1 MLVRLGVVACLFW
14 LHFAY
19 ATTLKIINIV
29 PFGSSSVKIL
39 FNQEVK
45 KFKEVSLKNFKSY
58 LELEAILTIPKK
70 HYQFS
75 KQSSITIA
83 QFSPKLA
90 RVVISHAPKMTYEVK
105 ILKDKLYVS
114 IVEKKPLVRHQ
125 MAPKP
130 PKHHALKHPTPKP
143 APKSIK
149 KEAKEK
155 TPIKHAH
162 SKHAHSPLNERS
174 AKKEIPKKEIP
185 KKEILKKEILKKE
198 ILKKE
203 IPKKEILKKEIPK
216 KEILKK
222 EIPKKEIPK
231 KEILKKE
238 ILKKEI
244 LKKEILKKE
253 IPKKEILKKEIPKK
267 EILKKEI
274 PKKEIPKKEILKKEI
289 PKKEILKKEILKKE
303 ILKKEIPKKEILK
316 KEIPKKEAENESKN
330 QVFIAEKND
339 TFIKTKRKKH
349 KKIVLDAGHGGKDCG
364 AMSANLVCEKD
375 IVLEVVKFL
384 HKELKK
390 RGYSVLLTRDKD
402 IYIDLVGRTEL
413 ANRKSADLFISV
425 HANSIPKHS
434 TSNAHGIETYFLSTA
449 RSERARKVAEQE
461 NKDDVN
467 LMDYFSKSL
476 LLNSLNTQRLIV
488 SNKLAIDVQY
498 GMLQSIRKNY
508 PDVVDGGVREGPF
521 WVLAGALMP
530 SILIEIGYNSHA
542 IESKRIQS
550 KPYQKILAKGIA
562 DGIDSFFSK
571 ND

>member
-19 ATTLKIINIV
+19 ATTLKITNIV

-39 FNQEVK
+39 FNQEIK
-45 KFKEVSLKNFKSY
+45 KFKEVPLKNFKSY

-75 KQSSITIA
+75 KQSFITIA

-90 RVVISHAPKMTYEVK
+90 RVVIGYAPKMTYEVK

-114 IVEKKPLVRHQ
+114 IVEKKPLSRHQ
-125 MAPKP
+125 MVLKP
-130 PKHHALKHPTPKP
+130 PKHHALKHQTPKP

-149 KEAKEK
+149 KEVKEIKEK
-155 TPIKHAH
+155 TPTKHAR
-162 SKHAHSPLNERS
+162 SKHTHSQLNERS
-174 AKKEIPKKEIP
+174 TKKEIP
-185 KKEILKKEILKKE
+185 
-198 ILKKE
+198 
-203 IPKKEILKKEIPK
+203 
-216 KEILKK
+216 
-222 EIPKKEIPK
+222 
-231 KEILKKE
+231 
-238 ILKKEI
+238 
-244 LKKEILKKE
+244 
-253 IPKKEILKKEIPKK
+253 
-267 EILKKEI
+267 
-274 PKKEIPKKEILKKEI
+274 
-289 PKKEILKKEILKKE
+289 
-303 ILKKEIPKKEILK
+303 K

-339 TFIKTKRKKH
+339 ASIKTKRKKH

-413 ANRKSADLFISV
+413 ANKKSADLFISV

-476 LLNSLNTQRLIV
+476 LLNSLNTQRLII

>member
-1 MLVRLGVVACLFW
+1 MLVRLGVVACLLW

-19 ATTLKIINIV
+19 ATTLKITNIV

-45 KFKEVSLKNFKSY
+45 KFKEVPLKNFKSY
-58 LELEAILTIPKK
+58 LELEAVLTIPKK

-75 KQSSITIA
+75 KQSFITIA

-90 RVVISHAPKMTYEVK
+90 RVVIGYAPKMTYEVK

-114 IVEKKPLVRHQ
+114 IVEKKPLIRHQ
-125 MAPKP
+125 MALKP
-130 PKHHALKHPTPKP
+130 PKHHALKHQTPKP
-143 APKSIK
+143 TLKPIK
-149 KEAKEK
+149 KEAKKSKETKEK
-155 TPIKHAH
+155 TPTKHAR

-185 KKEILKKEILKKE
+185 KKEI
-198 ILKKE
+198 
-203 IPKKEILKKEIPK
+203 P
-216 KEILKK
+216 KK

-231 KEILKKE
+231 KEI
-238 ILKKEI
+238 
-244 LKKEILKKE
+244 
-253 IPKKEILKKEIPKK
+253 P
-267 EILKKEI
+267 KKEI
-274 PKKEIPKKEILKKEI
+274 PKKEIPKKEIPKKEI
-289 PKKEILKKEILKKE
+289 PKKEIP
-303 ILKKEIPKKEILK
+303 KKEIPKKEIPKKEIPK

-402 IYIDLVGRTEL
+402 IYIDLVARTEL
-413 ANRKSADLFISV
+413 ANKKGADLFISV

-476 LLNSLNTQRLIV
+476 FLNSLNTQRLIV

-498 GMLQSIRKNY
+498 GMLQSVRKNY

>member
-1 MLVRLGVVACLFW
+1 MRLGVVACLFW

-29 PFGSSSVKIL
+29 PFGSSSVKIS
-39 FNQEVK
+39 FNQEIK

-114 IVEKKPLVRHQ
+114 IMEKKPLTRHQ

-130 PKHHALKHPTPKP
+130 PKHRTLKHPTPKP

-149 KEAKEK
+149 KEAKEIKEK
-155 TPIKHAH
+155 TPTKHAR
-162 SKHAHSPLNERS
+162 SKHAHSQLNERS

-185 KKEILKKEILKKE
+185 KKE
-198 ILKKE
+198 
-203 IPKKEILKKEIPK
+203 
-216 KEILKK
+216 
-222 EIPKKEIPK
+222 
-231 KEILKKE
+231 
-238 ILKKEI
+238 
-244 LKKEILKKE
+244 
-253 IPKKEILKKEIPKK
+253 
-267 EILKKEI
+267 
-274 PKKEIPKKEILKKEI
+274 
-289 PKKEILKKEILKKE
+289 
-303 ILKKEIPKKEILK
+303 
-316 KEIPKKEAENESKN
+316 AEKESKN

-339 TFIKTKRKKH
+339 ASIKTKRKKH

-402 IYIDLVGRTEL
+402 IYIDLVARTEL
-413 ANRKSADLFISV
+413 ANKKSADLFISV
-425 HANSIPKHS
+425 HANSIPKRS

>member
-1 MLVRLGVVACLFW
+1 M
-14 LHFAY
+14 HFAY

-29 PFGSSSVKIL
+29 PFGSSSVKIS
-39 FNQEVK
+39 FNQEIK

-75 KQSSITIA
+75 KQSFITIA
-83 QFSPKLA
+83 QFSPKLV

-114 IVEKKPLVRHQ
+114 IVEKKPLIRHQ

-130 PKHHALKHPTPKP
+130 PKHRTLKHQTPHHALKHPTPKP

-149 KEAKEK
+149 KEAKEVKEK
-155 TPIKHAH
+155 TPTKHAH
-162 SKHAHSPLNERS
+162 SKHVHSQWNERG

-185 KKEILKKEILKKE
+185 KKEI
-198 ILKKE
+198 
-203 IPKKEILKKEIPK
+203 P
-216 KEILKK
+216 KK

-231 KEILKKE
+231 KEI
-238 ILKKEI
+238 
-244 LKKEILKKE
+244 
-253 IPKKEILKKEIPKK
+253 P
-267 EILKKEI
+267 
-274 PKKEIPKKEILKKEI
+274 
-289 PKKEILKKEILKKE
+289 
-303 ILKKEIPKKEILK
+303 K

-339 TFIKTKRKKH
+339 ASIKTKRKKH

-402 IYIDLVGRTEL
+402 IYIDLVARTEL
-413 ANRKSADLFISV
+413 ANKKSADLFISV
-425 HANSIPKHS
+425 HANSIPKRS

-461 NKDDVN
+461 NKDNVN

-530 SILIEIGYNSHA
+530 SILIEIGYNSHV

>member
-14 LHFAY
+14 LHYAY
-19 ATTLKIINIV
+19 ATTLKITNIV
-29 PFGSSSVKIL
+29 PFGSSSVRIS
-39 FNQEVK
+39 FNQEIK

-75 KQSSITIA
+75 KQSFITIA

-90 RVVISHAPKMTYEVK
+90 RVVIGYAPKMTYEVK

-114 IVEKKPLVRHQ
+114 IMEKKPLIRHQ
-125 MAPKP
+125 MT
-130 PKHHALKHPTPKP
+130 PKHHALKHQTPKPTPKP
-143 APKSIK
+143 IK
-149 KEAKEK
+149 KEAKKTKEK
-155 TPIKHAH
+155 TPTKHVH

-185 KKEILKKEILKKE
+185 KKEI
-198 ILKKE
+198 
-203 IPKKEILKKEIPK
+203 P
-216 KEILKK
+216 KK
-222 EIPKKEIPK
+222 EIPKKEIP
-231 KEILKKE
+231 
-238 ILKKEI
+238 
-244 LKKEILKKE
+244 
-253 IPKKEILKKEIPKK
+253 
-267 EILKKEI
+267 
-274 PKKEIPKKEILKKEI
+274 
-289 PKKEILKKEILKKE
+289 
-303 ILKKEIPKKEILK
+303 K

-330 QVFIAEKND
+330 QIFIAEKND

-402 IYIDLVGRTEL
+402 IYIDLVARTEL
-413 ANRKSADLFISV
+413 ANKKGADLFISV
-425 HANSIPKHS
+425 HANSIPKRS

-476 LLNSLNTQRLIV
+476 FLNSLNTQRLIV

-498 GMLQSIRKNY
+498 GMLQSVRKNY

>member
-19 ATTLKIINIV
+19 ATTLKITNIV
-29 PFGSSSVKIL
+29 PFGSSSVKIS
-39 FNQEVK
+39 FNQEIK

-114 IVEKKPLVRHQ
+114 IVEKKPLIRHQ

-130 PKHHALKHPTPKP
+130 PKHRTLKHQAPKS

-149 KEAKEK
+149 KEIKEVKEK
-155 TPIKHAH
+155 TPTKHAR
-162 SKHAHSPLNERS
+162 SKHTHSPWNERS
-174 AKKEIPKKEIP
+174 T
-185 KKEILKKEILKKE
+185 
-198 ILKKE
+198 
-203 IPKKEILKKEIPK
+203 
-216 KEILKK
+216 
-222 EIPKKEIPK
+222 
-231 KEILKKE
+231 
-238 ILKKEI
+238 
-244 LKKEILKKE
+244 
-253 IPKKEILKKEIPKK
+253 
-267 EILKKEI
+267 
-274 PKKEIPKKEILKKEI
+274 
-289 PKKEILKKEILKKE
+289 
-303 ILKKEIPKKEILK
+303 K

-339 TFIKTKRKKH
+339 ASIKTKRKKH

-384 HKELKK
+384 YKELKK

-402 IYIDLVGRTEL
+402 IYIDLVARTEL
-413 ANRKSADLFISV
+413 ANKKNADLFISV
-425 HANSIPKHS
+425 HANSIPKRS

-498 GMLQSIRKNY
+498 GMLQSVRKNY

>member
-1 MLVRLGVVACLFW
+1 MLVRLGVVACLLW

-19 ATTLKIINIV
+19 ATTLKITNIV
-29 PFGSSSVKIL
+29 PFGSSSVKVV
-39 FNQEVK
+39 FNQEIK
-45 KFKEVSLKNFKSY
+45 KFKEVPLKNFKSY

-114 IVEKKPLVRHQ
+114 IVEKKPLIRHQ
-125 MAPKP
+125 MALKP
-130 PKHHALKHPTPKP
+130 PKHHALKHTTPKPTPKP
-143 APKSIK
+143 IK
-149 KEAKEK
+149 KEAKKSKETKEK
-155 TPIKHAH
+155 TPTKHAR

-174 AKKEIPKKEIP
+174 TKKEIPKKEIP
-185 KKEILKKEILKKE
+185 
-198 ILKKE
+198 
-203 IPKKEILKKEIPK
+203 
-216 KEILKK
+216 
-222 EIPKKEIPK
+222 
-231 KEILKKE
+231 
-238 ILKKEI
+238 
-244 LKKEILKKE
+244 
-253 IPKKEILKKEIPKK
+253 
-267 EILKKEI
+267 
-274 PKKEIPKKEILKKEI
+274 
-289 PKKEILKKEILKKE
+289 
-303 ILKKEIPKKEILK
+303 K

-384 HKELKK
+384 YKELKK

-402 IYIDLVGRTEL
+402 IYIDLVARTEL

-498 GMLQSIRKNY
+498 GMLQSVRKNY

>member
-1 MLVRLGVVACLFW
+1 MRLGVVACLFW

-19 ATTLKIINIV
+19 ATTLKITNIV
-29 PFGSSSVKIL
+29 PFGSSSVKIV

-105 ILKDKLYVS
+105 IFKDKLYVS

-125 MAPKP
+125 MVPNP
-130 PKHHALKHPTPKP
+130 PKHHALKHQVLKP

-149 KEAKEK
+149 KETKEK
-155 TPIKHAH
+155 TPTKHAH
-162 SKHAHSPLNERS
+162 SKRAHSPLNERS

-185 KKEILKKEILKKE
+185 KKEI
-198 ILKKE
+198 
-203 IPKKEILKKEIPK
+203 PKKEIPK

-231 KEILKKE
+231 KEI
-238 ILKKEI
+238 
-244 LKKEILKKE
+244 
-253 IPKKEILKKEIPKK
+253 P
-267 EILKKEI
+267 KKEI
-274 PKKEIPKKEILKKEI
+274 PKKEIPKKEI
-289 PKKEILKKEILKKE
+289 
-303 ILKKEIPKKEILK
+303 
-316 KEIPKKEAENESKN
+316 PKKEAENENKN

-339 TFIKTKRKKH
+339 AFIKTKRKKH

-402 IYIDLVGRTEL
+402 IYIDLVARTEL

-425 HANSIPKHS
+425 HANSIPKRS

-498 GMLQSIRKNY
+498 GMLQSVRKNY

>member
-29 PFGSSSVKIL
+29 PFGSSSVKIS
-39 FNQEVK
+39 FNQEIK

-90 RVVISHAPKMTYEVK
+90 RVVISYAPKMTYEIK

-114 IVEKKPLVRHQ
+114 VVEKKPLVRHQ
-125 MAPKP
+125 MAPKL
-130 PKHHALKHPTPKP
+130 PKHHVLKHPTPKP
-143 APKSIK
+143 TPKSIK
-149 KEAKEK
+149 KEVKEVKEK
-155 TPIKHAH
+155 TPTKHAR
-162 SKHAHSPLNERS
+162 SKHAHSQLNERS
-174 AKKEIPKKEIP
+174 A
-185 KKEILKKEILKKE
+185 
-198 ILKKE
+198 
-203 IPKKEILKKEIPK
+203 
-216 KEILKK
+216 
-222 EIPKKEIPK
+222 
-231 KEILKKE
+231 
-238 ILKKEI
+238 
-244 LKKEILKKE
+244 
-253 IPKKEILKKEIPKK
+253 
-267 EILKKEI
+267 
-274 PKKEIPKKEILKKEI
+274 
-289 PKKEILKKEILKKE
+289 
-303 ILKKEIPKKEILK
+303 K

-339 TFIKTKRKKH
+339 AFIKNKRKKH

-402 IYIDLVGRTEL
+402 IYIDLVARTEL
-413 ANRKSADLFISV
+413 ANKKSADLFISV
-425 HANSIPKHS
+425 HANSIPKRS

-461 NKDDVN
+461 NKDNVN

>member
-1 MLVRLGVVACLFW
+1 MV
-14 LHFAY
+14 
-19 ATTLKIINIV
+19 
-29 PFGSSSVKIL
+29 
-39 FNQEVK
+39 FNQEIK

-58 LELEAILTIPKK
+58 LELEAVLTIPKK

-75 KQSSITIA
+75 KQSFITIA

-90 RVVISHAPKMTYEVK
+90 RVVIGYAPKMTYEIK
-105 ILKDKLYVS
+105 ILKDKLYIS
-114 IVEKKPLVRHQ
+114 IVEKKPLIRHQ
-125 MAPKP
+125 MTPKP
-130 PKHHALKHPTPKP
+130 PKHHALKHTTPKP
-143 APKSIK
+143 APKPIK
-149 KEAKEK
+149 KEAKEAKEK

-162 SKHAHSPLNERS
+162 SKHTHSPLNERS
-174 AKKEIPKKEIP
+174 A
-185 KKEILKKEILKKE
+185 
-198 ILKKE
+198 
-203 IPKKEILKKEIPK
+203 
-216 KEILKK
+216 
-222 EIPKKEIPK
+222 
-231 KEILKKE
+231 
-238 ILKKEI
+238 
-244 LKKEILKKE
+244 
-253 IPKKEILKKEIPKK
+253 
-267 EILKKEI
+267 
-274 PKKEIPKKEILKKEI
+274 
-289 PKKEILKKEILKKE
+289 
-303 ILKKEIPKKEILK
+303 K

-339 TFIKTKRKKH
+339 TLIKTKRKKH

-402 IYIDLVGRTEL
+402 IYIDLVARTEL
-413 ANRKSADLFISV
+413 ANKKSADLFISV

-542 IESKRIQS
+542 IESRRIQS

>member
-14 LHFAY
+14 LHFAC
-19 ATTLKIINIV
+19 ATTLKITNIV

-39 FNQEVK
+39 FNQEIK
-45 KFKEVSLKNFKSY
+45 KFKEVPLKNFKSY
-58 LELEAILTIPKK
+58 LELEAVLTIPKK

-75 KQSSITIA
+75 KQSFITIA

-90 RVVISHAPKMTYEVK
+90 RVVIGYAPKMTYEIK

-114 IVEKKPLVRHQ
+114 IVEKKPLARHQ
-125 MAPKP
+125 MVLKP
-130 PKHHALKHPTPKP
+130 PKHHALKHTTPKPTPKP
-143 APKSIK
+143 IK
-149 KEAKEK
+149 KEAKKSKETKEK

-174 AKKEIPKKEIP
+174 TKKEIPKKEIP
-185 KKEILKKEILKKE
+185 KKEI
-198 ILKKE
+198 
-203 IPKKEILKKEIPK
+203 
-216 KEILKK
+216 
-222 EIPKKEIPK
+222 PKKEIP
-231 KEILKKE
+231 
-238 ILKKEI
+238 
-244 LKKEILKKE
+244 
-253 IPKKEILKKEIPKK
+253 
-267 EILKKEI
+267 
-274 PKKEIPKKEILKKEI
+274 
-289 PKKEILKKEILKKE
+289 
-303 ILKKEIPKKEILK
+303 K

-402 IYIDLVGRTEL
+402 IYIDLVARTEL
-413 ANRKSADLFISV
+413 ANKKSADLFISV

-498 GMLQSIRKNY
+498 GMLQSVRKNY

>member
-1 MLVRLGVVACLFW
+1 M
-14 LHFAY
+14 HFAY

-29 PFGSSSVKIL
+29 PFGSSSVKIS
-39 FNQEVK
+39 FNQEIK

-114 IVEKKPLVRHQ
+114 IVEKKPLTRHQ
-125 MAPKP
+125 MVPKP

-149 KEAKEK
+149 KEAKEAKEK
-155 TPIKHAH
+155 TPTKHAH
-162 SKHAHSPLNERS
+162 SKHAHSQWNERS
-174 AKKEIPKKEIP
+174 A
-185 KKEILKKEILKKE
+185 
-198 ILKKE
+198 
-203 IPKKEILKKEIPK
+203 
-216 KEILKK
+216 
-222 EIPKKEIPK
+222 
-231 KEILKKE
+231 
-238 ILKKEI
+238 
-244 LKKEILKKE
+244 
-253 IPKKEILKKEIPKK
+253 
-267 EILKKEI
+267 
-274 PKKEIPKKEILKKEI
+274 
-289 PKKEILKKEILKKE
+289 
-303 ILKKEIPKKEILK
+303 K

-402 IYIDLVGRTEL
+402 IYIDLVARTEL
-413 ANRKSADLFISV
+413 ANKKSADLFISV
-425 HANSIPKHS
+425 HANSIPKRS

-461 NKDDVN
+461 NKDNVN

-498 GMLQSIRKNY
+498 GMLQSVRKNY

>member
-14 LHFAY
+14 LHFAC
-19 ATTLKIINIV
+19 ATTLKIINVV
-29 PFGSSSVKIL
+29 PFGSSSVKIS

-45 KFKEVSLKNFKSY
+45 TFKEVSLKNFKSY

-125 MAPKP
+125 MVPKP

-143 APKSIK
+143 TPKSIK

-155 TPIKHAH
+155 TPTKHAR
-162 SKHAHSPLNERS
+162 SKHAHSQWNERS
-174 AKKEIPKKEIP
+174 T
-185 KKEILKKEILKKE
+185 
-198 ILKKE
+198 
-203 IPKKEILKKEIPK
+203 
-216 KEILKK
+216 
-222 EIPKKEIPK
+222 
-231 KEILKKE
+231 
-238 ILKKEI
+238 
-244 LKKEILKKE
+244 
-253 IPKKEILKKEIPKK
+253 
-267 EILKKEI
+267 
-274 PKKEIPKKEILKKEI
+274 
-289 PKKEILKKEILKKE
+289 
-303 ILKKEIPKKEILK
+303 K

-330 QVFIAEKND
+330 PIFIAEKND
-339 TFIKTKRKKH
+339 AFIKTKRKKH

-402 IYIDLVGRTEL
+402 IYIDLVARTEL

-425 HANSIPKHS
+425 HANSIPKRS

-498 GMLQSIRKNY
+498 GMLQSVRKNY
-508 PDVVDGGVREGPF
+508 PDVVDGGVRE
-521 WVLAGALMP
+521 
-530 SILIEIGYNSHA
+530 
-542 IESKRIQS
+542 
-550 KPYQKILAKGIA
+550 
-562 DGIDSFFSK
+562 
-571 ND
+571 

>member
-19 ATTLKIINIV
+19 ATTLKITNIV

-39 FNQEVK
+39 FNQEIK
-45 KFKEVSLKNFKSY
+45 KFKEVPLKNFKSY
-58 LELEAILTIPKK
+58 LELEAVLTIPKK

-75 KQSSITIA
+75 KQSFITIA

-90 RVVISHAPKMTYEVK
+90 RVVIGYAPKMTYEVK
-105 ILKDKLYVS
+105 ILKDKLYIS
-114 IVEKKPLVRHQ
+114 IVEKKPLIRHQ

-130 PKHHALKHPTPKP
+130 PKHHALKHTTPKP
-143 APKSIK
+143 APKPIK
-149 KEAKEK
+149 KEAKKSKETKEK
-155 TPIKHAH
+155 TPTKHAH

-185 KKEILKKEILKKE
+185 KKEI
-198 ILKKE
+198 
-203 IPKKEILKKEIPK
+203 
-216 KEILKK
+216 
-222 EIPKKEIPK
+222 PKKEIPK
-231 KEILKKE
+231 KEAK
-238 ILKKEI
+238 
-244 LKKEILKKE
+244 
-253 IPKKEILKKEIPKK
+253 
-267 EILKKEI
+267 
-274 PKKEIPKKEILKKEI
+274 
-289 PKKEILKKEILKKE
+289 
-303 ILKKEIPKKEILK
+303 
-316 KEIPKKEAENESKN
+316 NESKN
-330 QVFIAEKND
+330 QVFIIEKND

-413 ANRKSADLFISV
+413 ANKKSADLFISV

-498 GMLQSIRKNY
+498 GMLQSVRKNY

>member
-1 MLVRLGVVACLFW
+1 MLVRLGVVACLLW

-19 ATTLKIINIV
+19 ATTLKITNIV
-29 PFGSSSVKIL
+29 SFGSSSVKIV

-58 LELEAILTIPKK
+58 LELEAVLTIPKK

-75 KQSSITIA
+75 KQSFITIA

-90 RVVISHAPKMTYEVK
+90 RVVIGYAPKMTYEIK

-114 IVEKKPLVRHQ
+114 IVEKKPLIRNQ

-130 PKHHALKHPTPKP
+130 PKHHALKHQTPKPTPKP
-143 APKSIK
+143 IK
-149 KEAKEK
+149 KEAKKSKETKEK

-185 KKEILKKEILKKE
+185 KKE
-198 ILKKE
+198 
-203 IPKKEILKKEIPK
+203 
-216 KEILKK
+216 
-222 EIPKKEIPK
+222 
-231 KEILKKE
+231 
-238 ILKKEI
+238 
-244 LKKEILKKE
+244 
-253 IPKKEILKKEIPKK
+253 
-267 EILKKEI
+267 
-274 PKKEIPKKEILKKEI
+274 
-289 PKKEILKKEILKKE
+289 
-303 ILKKEIPKKEILK
+303 
-316 KEIPKKEAENESKN
+316 AENESKN

-339 TFIKTKRKKH
+339 TFIKTKHKKH

-402 IYIDLVGRTEL
+402 IYIDLVARTEL
-413 ANRKSADLFISV
+413 ANKKSADLFISV

>member
-1 MLVRLGVVACLFW
+1 M
-14 LHFAY
+14 HFAC
-19 ATTLKIINIV
+19 ATTLKITNIV
-29 PFGSSSVKIL
+29 PFGSSSVKIS

-90 RVVISHAPKMTYEVK
+90 RVVISYAPKMTYEVK

-114 IVEKKPLVRHQ
+114 IVEKKPLIRHQ

-130 PKHHALKHPTPKP
+130 PKHRTLKHPTPKP

-149 KEAKEK
+149 KEAKEAKEK
-155 TPIKHAH
+155 TPTKHAR
-162 SKHAHSPLNERS
+162 SKHTHSQWNERN
-174 AKKEIPKKEIP
+174 A
-185 KKEILKKEILKKE
+185 
-198 ILKKE
+198 
-203 IPKKEILKKEIPK
+203 
-216 KEILKK
+216 
-222 EIPKKEIPK
+222 
-231 KEILKKE
+231 
-238 ILKKEI
+238 
-244 LKKEILKKE
+244 
-253 IPKKEILKKEIPKK
+253 
-267 EILKKEI
+267 
-274 PKKEIPKKEILKKEI
+274 
-289 PKKEILKKEILKKE
+289 
-303 ILKKEIPKKEILK
+303 K

-402 IYIDLVGRTEL
+402 IYIDLVARTEL
-413 ANRKSADLFISV
+413 ANKKSADLFISV
-425 HANSIPKHS
+425 HANSIPKRS

-461 NKDDVN
+461 NKDNVN

>member
-19 ATTLKIINIV
+19 ATTLKITNIV

-58 LELEAILTIPKK
+58 LELEAVLTIPKK

-75 KQSSITIA
+75 RQSSITIA

-90 RVVISHAPKMTYEVK
+90 RVVIGYAPKMTYEIK

-114 IVEKKPLVRHQ
+114 IVEKKPLIRHQ
-125 MAPKP
+125 MVLKP
-130 PKHHALKHPTPKP
+130 PKHHALKHQTPKPTPKP
-143 APKSIK
+143 IK
-149 KEAKEK
+149 KEAKKTKEK
-155 TPIKHAH
+155 TTKHAH

-174 AKKEIPKKEIP
+174 AKKEIPKKE
-185 KKEILKKEILKKE
+185 
-198 ILKKE
+198 
-203 IPKKEILKKEIPK
+203 
-216 KEILKK
+216 
-222 EIPKKEIPK
+222 
-231 KEILKKE
+231 
-238 ILKKEI
+238 
-244 LKKEILKKE
+244 
-253 IPKKEILKKEIPKK
+253 
-267 EILKKEI
+267 
-274 PKKEIPKKEILKKEI
+274 
-289 PKKEILKKEILKKE
+289 
-303 ILKKEIPKKEILK
+303 
-316 KEIPKKEAENESKN
+316 AENESKN

-339 TFIKTKRKKH
+339 TSIKTKRKKH

-402 IYIDLVGRTEL
+402 IYIDLVARTEL
-413 ANRKSADLFISV
+413 ANKKSADLFISV
-425 HANSIPKHS
+425 HANSIPKRS

-476 LLNSLNTQRLIV
+476 FLNSLNTQRLIV

-498 GMLQSIRKNY
+498 GMLQSVRKNY

>member
-1 MLVRLGVVACLFW
+1 M
-14 LHFAY
+14 HFAY

-29 PFGSSSVKIL
+29 PFGSSSVKIS
-39 FNQEVK
+39 FNQEIK

-114 IVEKKPLVRHQ
+114 IVEKKPLTRHQ

-143 APKSIK
+143 TPKSIK
-149 KEAKEK
+149 KEAKEIKEAKEK
-155 TPIKHAH
+155 TPTKHAR
-162 SKHAHSPLNERS
+162 SKHAHSQLNERS
-174 AKKEIPKKEIP
+174 AKKEI
-185 KKEILKKEILKKE
+185 L
-198 ILKKE
+198 
-203 IPKKEILKKEIPK
+203 
-216 KEILKK
+216 
-222 EIPKKEIPK
+222 
-231 KEILKKE
+231 
-238 ILKKEI
+238 
-244 LKKEILKKE
+244 
-253 IPKKEILKKEIPKK
+253 
-267 EILKKEI
+267 
-274 PKKEIPKKEILKKEI
+274 
-289 PKKEILKKEILKKE
+289 
-303 ILKKEIPKKEILK
+303 
-316 KEIPKKEAENESKN
+316 KKEAENESKN
-330 QVFIAEKND
+330 QVLIAEKND
-339 TFIKTKRKKH
+339 ASIKTKRKKH

-402 IYIDLVGRTEL
+402 IYIDLVARTEL
-413 ANRKSADLFISV
+413 ANKKSADLFISV
-425 HANSIPKHS
+425 HANSIPKRS

-467 LMDYFSKSL
+467 LMDYFSRSL
-476 LLNSLNTQRLIV
+476 LLNSLNTQRLII

>member
-29 PFGSSSVKIL
+29 PFGSSSVKIS
-39 FNQEVK
+39 FNQEIK

-58 LELEAILTIPKK
+58 LELEAILTTPKK

-125 MAPKP
+125 IAPKP
-130 PKHHALKHPTPKP
+130 PKHHALKHQVLKP
-143 APKSIK
+143 APKPIK
-149 KEAKEK
+149 KEAKEAKEK
-155 TPIKHAH
+155 TPTKHAH
-162 SKHAHSPLNERS
+162 SKHAHPPLNERS
-174 AKKEIPKKEIP
+174 A
-185 KKEILKKEILKKE
+185 
-198 ILKKE
+198 
-203 IPKKEILKKEIPK
+203 
-216 KEILKK
+216 
-222 EIPKKEIPK
+222 
-231 KEILKKE
+231 
-238 ILKKEI
+238 
-244 LKKEILKKE
+244 
-253 IPKKEILKKEIPKK
+253 
-267 EILKKEI
+267 
-274 PKKEIPKKEILKKEI
+274 
-289 PKKEILKKEILKKE
+289 
-303 ILKKEIPKKEILK
+303 KKEILK

-330 QVFIAEKND
+330 PIFIAEKND

-476 LLNSLNTQRLIV
+476 FLNSLNTQRLIV

>member
-29 PFGSSSVKIL
+29 PFGSSSVKIS
-39 FNQEVK
+39 FNQEIK

-114 IVEKKPLVRHQ
+114 IVEKKPLTRHQ
-125 MAPKP
+125 IAPKP
-130 PKHHALKHPTPKP
+130 PKHRTLKHQTPHHALKHPTPKS

-149 KEAKEK
+149 KEAKEIKEK
-155 TPIKHAH
+155 TPTKHAH
-162 SKHAHSPLNERS
+162 SKHTHSQLNERS
-174 AKKEIPKKEIP
+174 AKKEIPKKE
-185 KKEILKKEILKKE
+185 
-198 ILKKE
+198 
-203 IPKKEILKKEIPK
+203 
-216 KEILKK
+216 
-222 EIPKKEIPK
+222 
-231 KEILKKE
+231 
-238 ILKKEI
+238 
-244 LKKEILKKE
+244 
-253 IPKKEILKKEIPKK
+253 
-267 EILKKEI
+267 
-274 PKKEIPKKEILKKEI
+274 
-289 PKKEILKKEILKKE
+289 
-303 ILKKEIPKKEILK
+303 
-316 KEIPKKEAENESKN
+316 AENEGKN

-339 TFIKTKRKKH
+339 AFIKTKRKKH

-402 IYIDLVGRTEL
+402 IYIDLVARTEL
-413 ANRKSADLFISV
+413 ANKKSADLFISV
-425 HANSIPKHS
+425 HANSIPKRS

-461 NKDDVN
+461 NKDNVN

>member
-14 LHFAY
+14 LHFAC
-19 ATTLKIINIV
+19 ATTLKITNIV

-39 FNQEVK
+39 FNQEIK
-45 KFKEVSLKNFKSY
+45 KFKEVPLKNFKSY
-58 LELEAILTIPKK
+58 LELEAVLTIPKK

-90 RVVISHAPKMTYEVK
+90 RVVIGYAPKMTYEIK

-114 IVEKKPLVRHQ
+114 IVEKKPLIRHQ
-125 MAPKP
+125 MVLKP
-130 PKHHALKHPTPKP
+130 PKHHALKHQTLKPTPKP
-143 APKSIK
+143 IK
-149 KEAKEK
+149 KEAKKSKDTKEK
-155 TPIKHAH
+155 TPTKHAR

-174 AKKEIPKKEIP
+174 AKKEIPKKE
-185 KKEILKKEILKKE
+185 
-198 ILKKE
+198 
-203 IPKKEILKKEIPK
+203 
-216 KEILKK
+216 
-222 EIPKKEIPK
+222 
-231 KEILKKE
+231 
-238 ILKKEI
+238 
-244 LKKEILKKE
+244 
-253 IPKKEILKKEIPKK
+253 
-267 EILKKEI
+267 
-274 PKKEIPKKEILKKEI
+274 
-289 PKKEILKKEILKKE
+289 
-303 ILKKEIPKKEILK
+303 
-316 KEIPKKEAENESKN
+316 AENESKN
-330 QVFIAEKND
+330 PIFIAEKND
-339 TFIKTKRKKH
+339 AFIKTKRKKH

-390 RGYSVLLTRDKD
+390 RGYNVLLTRDKD
-402 IYIDLVGRTEL
+402 IYIDLVARTEL
-413 ANRKSADLFISV
+413 ANKKSADLFISV

>member
-58 LELEAILTIPKK
+58 LELEAVLTIPKK

-75 KQSSITIA
+75 KQSFITIA

-125 MAPKP
+125 MVPKP
-130 PKHHALKHPTPKP
+130 PKHHALKHQTPKP

-155 TPIKHAH
+155 TPTKHAH

-174 AKKEIPKKEIP
+174 AKKEI
-185 KKEILKKEILKKE
+185 L
-198 ILKKE
+198 
-203 IPKKEILKKEIPK
+203 
-216 KEILKK
+216 
-222 EIPKKEIPK
+222 
-231 KEILKKE
+231 
-238 ILKKEI
+238 
-244 LKKEILKKE
+244 
-253 IPKKEILKKEIPKK
+253 
-267 EILKKEI
+267 
-274 PKKEIPKKEILKKEI
+274 
-289 PKKEILKKEILKKE
+289 
-303 ILKKEIPKKEILK
+303 
-316 KEIPKKEAENESKN
+316 KKEAENESKN

-339 TFIKTKRKKH
+339 AFSKIKRKKH

-413 ANRKSADLFISV
+413 ANKKSADLFISV
-425 HANSIPKHS
+425 HANSIPKRS

-508 PDVVDGGVREGPF
+508 PGVVDGGVREGPF

>member
-19 ATTLKIINIV
+19 ATTLKITNIV

-45 KFKEVSLKNFKSY
+45 KFKEVPLKNFKSY
-58 LELEAILTIPKK
+58 LELEAVLTIPKK

-75 KQSSITIA
+75 KQSFITIV

-114 IVEKKPLVRHQ
+114 IVEKKPLIRHQ
-125 MAPKP
+125 MALKP
-130 PKHHALKHPTPKP
+130 PKHHASKHQTPKPTPKP
-143 APKSIK
+143 IK
-149 KEAKEK
+149 KEAKEAKEK

-185 KKEILKKEILKKE
+185 KKE
-198 ILKKE
+198 
-203 IPKKEILKKEIPK
+203 
-216 KEILKK
+216 
-222 EIPKKEIPK
+222 
-231 KEILKKE
+231 
-238 ILKKEI
+238 
-244 LKKEILKKE
+244 
-253 IPKKEILKKEIPKK
+253 
-267 EILKKEI
+267 
-274 PKKEIPKKEILKKEI
+274 
-289 PKKEILKKEILKKE
+289 
-303 ILKKEIPKKEILK
+303 
-316 KEIPKKEAENESKN
+316 AENESKN

-339 TFIKTKRKKH
+339 AFIKTKRKKH

-413 ANRKSADLFISV
+413 ANKKSADLFISV

-476 LLNSLNTQRLIV
+476 LLNSLNTQRLII

>member
-29 PFGSSSVKIL
+29 PFGSSSVKIS
-39 FNQEVK
+39 FNQEIK

-114 IVEKKPLVRHQ
+114 IVEKKPLSRHQ

-149 KEAKEK
+149 KETKEVKEK
-155 TPIKHAH
+155 TPTKHAR
-162 SKHAHSPLNERS
+162 SKHAYSQWNERS
-174 AKKEIPKKEIP
+174 AKKEIPKKE
-185 KKEILKKEILKKE
+185 
-198 ILKKE
+198 
-203 IPKKEILKKEIPK
+203 
-216 KEILKK
+216 
-222 EIPKKEIPK
+222 
-231 KEILKKE
+231 
-238 ILKKEI
+238 
-244 LKKEILKKE
+244 
-253 IPKKEILKKEIPKK
+253 
-267 EILKKEI
+267 
-274 PKKEIPKKEILKKEI
+274 
-289 PKKEILKKEILKKE
+289 
-303 ILKKEIPKKEILK
+303 
-316 KEIPKKEAENESKN
+316 AENEGKN

-339 TFIKTKRKKH
+339 VFIKTKRKKH

-402 IYIDLVGRTEL
+402 IYIDLVARTEL
-413 ANRKSADLFISV
+413 ANKKSADLFISV
-425 HANSIPKHS
+425 HANSIPKRS

-461 NKDDVN
+461 NKDNVN

>member
-1 MLVRLGVVACLFW
+1 M
-14 LHFAY
+14 HFAY

-29 PFGSSSVKIL
+29 PFGSSSVKIS
-39 FNQEVK
+39 FNQEIK

-114 IVEKKPLVRHQ
+114 IVEKKPLTRHQ

-130 PKHHALKHPTPKP
+130 PKHRTLKHPTPKP

-149 KEAKEK
+149 KEAKEIKEK
-155 TPIKHAH
+155 TPTKHAR
-162 SKHAHSPLNERS
+162 SKHTHSQLNERS
-174 AKKEIPKKEIP
+174 AKKEIPKKE
-185 KKEILKKEILKKE
+185 
-198 ILKKE
+198 
-203 IPKKEILKKEIPK
+203 
-216 KEILKK
+216 
-222 EIPKKEIPK
+222 
-231 KEILKKE
+231 
-238 ILKKEI
+238 
-244 LKKEILKKE
+244 
-253 IPKKEILKKEIPKK
+253 
-267 EILKKEI
+267 
-274 PKKEIPKKEILKKEI
+274 
-289 PKKEILKKEILKKE
+289 
-303 ILKKEIPKKEILK
+303 
-316 KEIPKKEAENESKN
+316 AENEGKN

-339 TFIKTKRKKH
+339 TFIKNKHKKH

-402 IYIDLVGRTEL
+402 IYIDLVARTEL
-413 ANRKSADLFISV
+413 ANKKSADLFISV
-425 HANSIPKHS
+425 HANSIPKRS

-461 NKDDVN
+461 NKDNVN

>member
-1 MLVRLGVVACLFW
+1 MLVRLGVVACLLW

-19 ATTLKIINIV
+19 ATTLKITNIV

-39 FNQEVK
+39 FNQEIK

-75 KQSSITIA
+75 KQSFITIV

-90 RVVISHAPKMTYEVK
+90 RVVISYAPKMTYEIK

-114 IVEKKPLVRHQ
+114 IVEKKPLIRHQ
-125 MAPKP
+125 MVLKP
-130 PKHHALKHPTPKP
+130 PKYHALKHTTPKPTPKP
-143 APKSIK
+143 IK
-149 KEAKEK
+149 KEAKKSQETKEK
-155 TPIKHAH
+155 TPTKHAH

-174 AKKEIPKKEIP
+174 AKKEIPKKE
-185 KKEILKKEILKKE
+185 
-198 ILKKE
+198 
-203 IPKKEILKKEIPK
+203 
-216 KEILKK
+216 
-222 EIPKKEIPK
+222 
-231 KEILKKE
+231 
-238 ILKKEI
+238 
-244 LKKEILKKE
+244 
-253 IPKKEILKKEIPKK
+253 
-267 EILKKEI
+267 
-274 PKKEIPKKEILKKEI
+274 
-289 PKKEILKKEILKKE
+289 
-303 ILKKEIPKKEILK
+303 
-316 KEIPKKEAENESKN
+316 AENESKN
-330 QVFIAEKND
+330 PIFIAEKND
-339 TFIKTKRKKH
+339 TSIKTKRKKH

-402 IYIDLVGRTEL
+402 VYIDLVARTEL

-434 TSNAHGIETYFLSTA
+434 TSNAHGIETYFLSAA

-498 GMLQSIRKNY
+498 GMLQSVRKNY

>member
-19 ATTLKIINIV
+19 ATTLKITNIV
-29 PFGSSSVKIL
+29 PFGSSSVKVV
-39 FNQEVK
+39 FNQEIK
-45 KFKEVSLKNFKSY
+45 KFKEVPLKNFKSY
-58 LELEAILTIPKK
+58 LELEAVLTIPKK

-75 KQSSITIA
+75 KQSFITIA

-90 RVVISHAPKMTYEVK
+90 RVVIGYAPKMTYEIK

-114 IVEKKPLVRHQ
+114 IVEKKPLIRHQ
-125 MAPKP
+125 MVLKP
-130 PKHHALKHPTPKP
+130 PKHHALKHQTPKPTPKP
-143 APKSIK
+143 IK
-149 KEAKEK
+149 KESKKSKETKEK
-155 TPIKHAH
+155 TPIKHAY

-174 AKKEIPKKEIP
+174 A
-185 KKEILKKEILKKE
+185 
-198 ILKKE
+198 
-203 IPKKEILKKEIPK
+203 
-216 KEILKK
+216 
-222 EIPKKEIPK
+222 
-231 KEILKKE
+231 
-238 ILKKEI
+238 
-244 LKKEILKKE
+244 
-253 IPKKEILKKEIPKK
+253 
-267 EILKKEI
+267 
-274 PKKEIPKKEILKKEI
+274 
-289 PKKEILKKEILKKE
+289 
-303 ILKKEIPKKEILK
+303 K

-413 ANRKSADLFISV
+413 ANKKSADLFISV

>member
-83 QFSPKLA
+83 QFSPKLV
-90 RVVISHAPKMTYEVK
+90 RVVISHASKMTYEIK

-114 IVEKKPLVRHQ
+114 IVEKNPLVRHQ
-125 MAPKP
+125 MALKP
-130 PKHHALKHPTPKP
+130 PKHHALKHPTPKH

-149 KEAKEK
+149 KEAKKSKETKEK
-155 TPIKHAH
+155 TPTKHAH

-174 AKKEIPKKEIP
+174 AKKEI
-185 KKEILKKEILKKE
+185 L
-198 ILKKE
+198 
-203 IPKKEILKKEIPK
+203 
-216 KEILKK
+216 
-222 EIPKKEIPK
+222 
-231 KEILKKE
+231 
-238 ILKKEI
+238 
-244 LKKEILKKE
+244 
-253 IPKKEILKKEIPKK
+253 
-267 EILKKEI
+267 
-274 PKKEIPKKEILKKEI
+274 
-289 PKKEILKKEILKKE
+289 
-303 ILKKEIPKKEILK
+303 
-316 KEIPKKEAENESKN
+316 KKEAENESKN

-425 HANSIPKHS
+425 HANSIPKRS

>member
-1 MLVRLGVVACLFW
+1 M
-14 LHFAY
+14 HFAY
-19 ATTLKIINIV
+19 ATTLKITNIV
-29 PFGSSSVKIL
+29 PFGSGSVKIS
-39 FNQEVK
+39 FNQEIK

-75 KQSSITIA
+75 KQSSITIV

-114 IVEKKPLVRHQ
+114 IVEKKPLTKHQ
-125 MAPKP
+125 MASKP
-130 PKHHALKHPTPKP
+130 PKHHVLKHPTPKP

-149 KEAKEK
+149 KEAKEIKEK
-155 TPIKHAH
+155 TPTKHAR
-162 SKHAHSPLNERS
+162 SKHAYSQWNERS
-174 AKKEIPKKEIP
+174 A
-185 KKEILKKEILKKE
+185 
-198 ILKKE
+198 
-203 IPKKEILKKEIPK
+203 
-216 KEILKK
+216 
-222 EIPKKEIPK
+222 
-231 KEILKKE
+231 
-238 ILKKEI
+238 
-244 LKKEILKKE
+244 
-253 IPKKEILKKEIPKK
+253 
-267 EILKKEI
+267 
-274 PKKEIPKKEILKKEI
+274 
-289 PKKEILKKEILKKE
+289 
-303 ILKKEIPKKEILK
+303 K

-339 TFIKTKRKKH
+339 ASIKTKRKKH

-402 IYIDLVGRTEL
+402 IYIDLVARTEL
-413 ANRKSADLFISV
+413 ANKKSADLFISV
-425 HANSIPKHS
+425 HANSIPKRS

-461 NKDDVN
+461 NKDNVN

-562 DGIDSFFSK
+562 DGIDNFFSK

>member
-1 MLVRLGVVACLFW
+1 M
-14 LHFAY
+14 HFAC

-29 PFGSSSVKIL
+29 PFGSSSVKIS
-39 FNQEVK
+39 FNQEIK

-114 IVEKKPLVRHQ
+114 IVEKKPLTRHQ
-125 MAPKP
+125 MVPKP
-130 PKHHALKHPTPKP
+130 PKHRTLKHPTPKP

-149 KEAKEK
+149 KEAKEVKEK
-155 TPIKHAH
+155 TPTKHAC
-162 SKHAHSPLNERS
+162 SKHAHSQWNERS
-174 AKKEIPKKEIP
+174 T
-185 KKEILKKEILKKE
+185 
-198 ILKKE
+198 
-203 IPKKEILKKEIPK
+203 
-216 KEILKK
+216 
-222 EIPKKEIPK
+222 
-231 KEILKKE
+231 
-238 ILKKEI
+238 
-244 LKKEILKKE
+244 
-253 IPKKEILKKEIPKK
+253 
-267 EILKKEI
+267 
-274 PKKEIPKKEILKKEI
+274 
-289 PKKEILKKEILKKE
+289 
-303 ILKKEIPKKEILK
+303 K
-316 KEIPKKEAENESKN
+316 KEIPKKEAENEGKN

-339 TFIKTKRKKH
+339 AFIKTKRKKH

-402 IYIDLVGRTEL
+402 IYIDLVARTEL
-413 ANRKSADLFISV
+413 ANKKSADLFISV
-425 HANSIPKHS
+425 HANSIPKRS

-461 NKDDVN
+461 NKDNVN

-498 GMLQSIRKNY
+498 GMLQSVRKNY

>member
-1 MLVRLGVVACLFW
+1 MW

-19 ATTLKIINIV
+19 ATTLKITNIV
-29 PFGSSSVKIL
+29 PFGSSSVKIV

-75 KQSSITIA
+75 KQSFITIA
-83 QFSPKLA
+83 QFSPKLV
-90 RVVISHAPKMTYEVK
+90 RVVISHAPKMTYEIK

-125 MAPKP
+125 MTPKP
-130 PKHHALKHPTPKP
+130 PKHTAPKHTTLKPT
-143 APKSIK
+143 PKSIK
-149 KEAKEK
+149 KEAKEAKEK

-162 SKHAHSPLNERS
+162 SKHVHSPLNERS

-185 KKEILKKEILKKE
+185 KKEI
-198 ILKKE
+198 
-203 IPKKEILKKEIPK
+203 P
-216 KEILKK
+216 
-222 EIPKKEIPK
+222 
-231 KEILKKE
+231 
-238 ILKKEI
+238 
-244 LKKEILKKE
+244 
-253 IPKKEILKKEIPKK
+253 
-267 EILKKEI
+267 
-274 PKKEIPKKEILKKEI
+274 
-289 PKKEILKKEILKKE
+289 
-303 ILKKEIPKKEILK
+303 K

-402 IYIDLVGRTEL
+402 IYIDLVARTEL
-413 ANRKSADLFISV
+413 ANKKGADLFISV

-476 LLNSLNTQRLIV
+476 FLNSLNTQRLIV

-498 GMLQSIRKNY
+498 GMLQSVRKNY

>member
-29 PFGSSSVKIL
+29 PFGSSSVKIS
-39 FNQEVK
+39 FNQEIK

-114 IVEKKPLVRHQ
+114 IVEKKPLSRHQ

-149 KEAKEK
+149 KEAKEIK
-155 TPIKHAH
+155 EKMPTKHAR
-162 SKHAHSPLNERS
+162 SKHTHSQLNERS
-174 AKKEIPKKEIP
+174 A
-185 KKEILKKEILKKE
+185 
-198 ILKKE
+198 
-203 IPKKEILKKEIPK
+203 
-216 KEILKK
+216 
-222 EIPKKEIPK
+222 
-231 KEILKKE
+231 
-238 ILKKEI
+238 
-244 LKKEILKKE
+244 
-253 IPKKEILKKEIPKK
+253 
-267 EILKKEI
+267 
-274 PKKEIPKKEILKKEI
+274 
-289 PKKEILKKEILKKE
+289 
-303 ILKKEIPKKEILK
+303 K

-330 QVFIAEKND
+330 QVFMAEKND
-339 TFIKTKRKKH
+339 TSIKTKRKKY

-402 IYIDLVGRTEL
+402 IYIDLVARTEL
-413 ANRKSADLFISV
+413 ANKKSADLFISV
-425 HANSIPKHS
+425 HANSIPKRS

-461 NKDDVN
+461 NKDNVN

>member
-29 PFGSSSVKIL
+29 PFGSSSVKIS
-39 FNQEVK
+39 FNQEIK

-90 RVVISHAPKMTYEVK
+90 RVVISHASKMTYEVK

-114 IVEKKPLVRHQ
+114 IVEKKPLTKHQ

-130 PKHHALKHPTPKP
+130 PKHQTPKHQTP
-143 APKSIK
+143 KHAPKSIK
-149 KEAKEK
+149 KEVKETKEK
-155 TPIKHAH
+155 TPTKHAH
-162 SKHAHSPLNERS
+162 SKHAHSQLNERS

-185 KKEILKKEILKKE
+185 KKEI
-198 ILKKE
+198 
-203 IPKKEILKKEIPK
+203 
-216 KEILKK
+216 
-222 EIPKKEIPK
+222 PKKEIP
-231 KEILKKE
+231 
-238 ILKKEI
+238 
-244 LKKEILKKE
+244 
-253 IPKKEILKKEIPKK
+253 
-267 EILKKEI
+267 
-274 PKKEIPKKEILKKEI
+274 
-289 PKKEILKKEILKKE
+289 
-303 ILKKEIPKKEILK
+303 K

-339 TFIKTKRKKH
+339 AFIKTKRKKH

-413 ANRKSADLFISV
+413 ANKKSADLFISV
-425 HANSIPKHS
+425 HANSIPKRS

-498 GMLQSIRKNY
+498 GMLQSVRKNY

>member
-1 MLVRLGVVACLFW
+1 M
-14 LHFAY
+14 HFAY

-29 PFGSSSVKIL
+29 PFGSSSVKIS
-39 FNQEVK
+39 FNQEIK

-75 KQSSITIA
+75 KQSFITIA

-114 IVEKKPLVRHQ
+114 IVEKKPLIRHQ

-130 PKHHALKHPTPKP
+130 PKYQALKHQAPKP
-143 APKSIK
+143 APKPIK
-149 KEAKEK
+149 KEAKEVKEK
-155 TPIKHAH
+155 TPTKHAR
-162 SKHAHSPLNERS
+162 SKHTHSQWNERS

-185 KKEILKKEILKKE
+185 KKEI
-198 ILKKE
+198 
-203 IPKKEILKKEIPK
+203 P
-216 KEILKK
+216 
-222 EIPKKEIPK
+222 
-231 KEILKKE
+231 
-238 ILKKEI
+238 
-244 LKKEILKKE
+244 
-253 IPKKEILKKEIPKK
+253 
-267 EILKKEI
+267 
-274 PKKEIPKKEILKKEI
+274 
-289 PKKEILKKEILKKE
+289 
-303 ILKKEIPKKEILK
+303 K

-339 TFIKTKRKKH
+339 AFIKTKRKKH

-384 HKELKK
+384 YKELKK

-402 IYIDLVGRTEL
+402 IYIDLVARTEL
-413 ANRKSADLFISV
+413 ANKKSADLFISV
-425 HANSIPKHS
+425 HANSIPKRS

-461 NKDDVN
+461 NKDNVN

-498 GMLQSIRKNY
+498 GMLQSVRKSY

>member
-1 MLVRLGVVACLFW
+1 MLVRLGVIACLFW

-29 PFGSSSVKIL
+29 PFGSSSIKIS
-39 FNQEVK
+39 FNQEIK

-114 IVEKKPLVRHQ
+114 IVEKKPLTRHQ
-125 MAPKP
+125 MVPKP
-130 PKHHALKHPTPKP
+130 PKHRTLKHPTPKP

-149 KEAKEK
+149 KEAKEIKEK
-155 TPIKHAH
+155 TPTKHAH
-162 SKHAHSPLNERS
+162 SKHTHSQLNERS
-174 AKKEIPKKEIP
+174 TKKEIPKKEIP
-185 KKEILKKEILKKE
+185 KKEI
-198 ILKKE
+198 
-203 IPKKEILKKEIPK
+203 P
-216 KEILKK
+216 KK

-231 KEILKKE
+231 KEI
-238 ILKKEI
+238 
-244 LKKEILKKE
+244 
-253 IPKKEILKKEIPKK
+253 P
-267 EILKKEI
+267 
-274 PKKEIPKKEILKKEI
+274 
-289 PKKEILKKEILKKE
+289 
-303 ILKKEIPKKEILK
+303 K

-402 IYIDLVGRTEL
+402 IYIDLVARTEL
-413 ANRKSADLFISV
+413 ANKKSADLFISV
-425 HANSIPKHS
+425 HANSIPKRS

>member
-14 LHFAY
+14 LHFAC
-19 ATTLKIINIV
+19 ATTLKITNIV
-29 PFGSSSVKIL
+29 PFGSSSVKMV
-39 FNQEVK
+39 FNQEIK
-45 KFKEVSLKNFKSY
+45 KFKEVPLKNFKSY
-58 LELEAILTIPKK
+58 LELEAVLTIPKK

-75 KQSSITIA
+75 KQSFITIA

-90 RVVISHAPKMTYEVK
+90 RVVIGYAPKMTYEIKV
-105 ILKDKLYVS
+105 LKDKLYVS
-114 IVEKKPLVRHQ
+114 IVEKKPLIRHQ
-125 MAPKP
+125 MVLKP
-130 PKHHALKHPTPKP
+130 PKHHALKHQTLKP
-143 APKSIK
+143 APKPIK
-149 KEAKEK
+149 KEAKEAKEK
-155 TPIKHAH
+155 TPTKHAH
-162 SKHAHSPLNERS
+162 SKHVHSPLNERS
-174 AKKEIPKKEIP
+174 AKKEIPKKE
-185 KKEILKKEILKKE
+185 
-198 ILKKE
+198 
-203 IPKKEILKKEIPK
+203 
-216 KEILKK
+216 
-222 EIPKKEIPK
+222 
-231 KEILKKE
+231 
-238 ILKKEI
+238 
-244 LKKEILKKE
+244 
-253 IPKKEILKKEIPKK
+253 
-267 EILKKEI
+267 
-274 PKKEIPKKEILKKEI
+274 
-289 PKKEILKKEILKKE
+289 
-303 ILKKEIPKKEILK
+303 
-316 KEIPKKEAENESKN
+316 AENESKN
-330 QVFIAEKND
+330 PIFIIEKND
-339 TFIKTKRKKH
+339 TWIKTKRKKH

-402 IYIDLVGRTEL
+402 IYIDLVARTEL
-413 ANRKSADLFISV
+413 ANKKGADLFISV

-476 LLNSLNTQRLIV
+476 FLNSLNTQRLIV

>member
-19 ATTLKIINIV
+19 ATTLKITNIV

-39 FNQEVK
+39 FNQEIK
-45 KFKEVSLKNFKSY
+45 KFKEVPLKNFKSY

-75 KQSSITIA
+75 KQSFITIA

-90 RVVISHAPKMTYEVK
+90 RVVIGYAPKMTYEVK

-114 IVEKKPLVRHQ
+114 IVEKKPLSRHQ
-125 MAPKP
+125 MVLKP
-130 PKHHALKHPTPKP
+130 PKHHALKHQTPKP
-143 APKSIK
+143 APKPIK
-149 KEAKEK
+149 KEAKKSKETKEK
-155 TPIKHAH
+155 TPTKHAR

-174 AKKEIPKKEIP
+174 AKKEIP
-185 KKEILKKEILKKE
+185 
-198 ILKKE
+198 
-203 IPKKEILKKEIPK
+203 
-216 KEILKK
+216 
-222 EIPKKEIPK
+222 
-231 KEILKKE
+231 
-238 ILKKEI
+238 
-244 LKKEILKKE
+244 
-253 IPKKEILKKEIPKK
+253 
-267 EILKKEI
+267 
-274 PKKEIPKKEILKKEI
+274 
-289 PKKEILKKEILKKE
+289 
-303 ILKKEIPKKEILK
+303 K

-413 ANRKSADLFISV
+413 ANKKSADLFISV

-476 LLNSLNTQRLIV
+476 LLNSLNTQRLII

>member
-14 LHFAY
+14 LHYAY
-19 ATTLKIINIV
+19 ATTLKITNIV
-29 PFGSSSVKIL
+29 PFGSSSVKMV
-39 FNQEVK
+39 FNQEIK
-45 KFKEVSLKNFKSY
+45 KFKEVPLKNFKSY
-58 LELEAILTIPKK
+58 LELEAVLTIPKK

-75 KQSSITIA
+75 KQSFITIA

-90 RVVISHAPKMTYEVK
+90 RVVIGYAPKMTYEIK
-105 ILKDKLYVS
+105 ILKNKLYVS
-114 IVEKKPLVRHQ
+114 IMEKKPLIRHQ
-125 MAPKP
+125 MTPKP
-130 PKHHALKHPTPKP
+130 PKHHALKHQTLKPTPKP
-143 APKSIK
+143 IK
-149 KEAKEK
+149 KEAKKTKEK
-155 TPIKHAH
+155 TSTKHVH
-162 SKHAHSPLNERS
+162 SKHVHSPLNERS
-174 AKKEIPKKEIP
+174 AKKEIPKKE
-185 KKEILKKEILKKE
+185 
-198 ILKKE
+198 
-203 IPKKEILKKEIPK
+203 
-216 KEILKK
+216 
-222 EIPKKEIPK
+222 
-231 KEILKKE
+231 
-238 ILKKEI
+238 
-244 LKKEILKKE
+244 
-253 IPKKEILKKEIPKK
+253 
-267 EILKKEI
+267 
-274 PKKEIPKKEILKKEI
+274 
-289 PKKEILKKEILKKE
+289 
-303 ILKKEIPKKEILK
+303 
-316 KEIPKKEAENESKN
+316 AENESKN
-330 QVFIAEKND
+330 QVLIAEKND
-339 TFIKTKRKKH
+339 TWIKTKRKKH

-402 IYIDLVGRTEL
+402 IYIDLVARTEL
-413 ANRKSADLFISV
+413 ANKKSADLFISV
-425 HANSIPKHS
+425 HANSIPKRS

-476 LLNSLNTQRLIV
+476 FLNSLNTQRLIV

-498 GMLQSIRKNY
+498 GMLQSVRKNY

>member
-1 MLVRLGVVACLFW
+1 M
-14 LHFAY
+14 HFAY
-19 ATTLKIINIV
+19 ATTLKITNIV
-29 PFGSSSVKIL
+29 PFGSSSVKIS
-39 FNQEVK
+39 FNQEIK

-58 LELEAILTIPKK
+58 LEIEAILTIPKK

-83 QFSPKLA
+83 QFSPKLV

-114 IVEKKPLVRHQ
+114 IVEKKPLTRHQ
-125 MAPKP
+125 IAPKP
-130 PKHHALKHPTPKP
+130 PKHHALKHPTPKLT
-143 APKSIK
+143 PKPIK
-149 KEAKEK
+149 KEAKEIKEAKEK
-155 TPIKHAH
+155 TPTKHAR
-162 SKHAHSPLNERS
+162 SKHAHSQLNERS
-174 AKKEIPKKEIP
+174 AKKEI
-185 KKEILKKEILKKE
+185 L
-198 ILKKE
+198 
-203 IPKKEILKKEIPK
+203 
-216 KEILKK
+216 
-222 EIPKKEIPK
+222 
-231 KEILKKE
+231 
-238 ILKKEI
+238 
-244 LKKEILKKE
+244 
-253 IPKKEILKKEIPKK
+253 
-267 EILKKEI
+267 
-274 PKKEIPKKEILKKEI
+274 
-289 PKKEILKKEILKKE
+289 
-303 ILKKEIPKKEILK
+303 
-316 KEIPKKEAENESKN
+316 KKEAENEGKN

-339 TFIKTKRKKH
+339 ASIKTKRKKH

-402 IYIDLVGRTEL
+402 IYIDLVRRTEL
-413 ANRKSADLFISV
+413 ANKKSADLFISV
-425 HANSIPKHS
+425 HANSIPKRS

>member
-1 MLVRLGVVACLFW
+1 MLVRLGVVACLLW

-19 ATTLKIINIV
+19 ATTLKITNIV
-29 PFGSSSVKIL
+29 PFGSSSVKVV
-39 FNQEVK
+39 FNQEIK
-45 KFKEVSLKNFKSY
+45 KFKEVPLKNFKSY
-58 LELEAILTIPKK
+58 LELEAVLTIPKK

-75 KQSSITIA
+75 KQSFITIA

-90 RVVISHAPKMTYEVK
+90 RVVISYAPKMTYEIK
-105 ILKDKLYVS
+105 TLKDKLYIS
-114 IVEKKPLVRHQ
+114 IVEKKPLIRHQ
-125 MAPKP
+125 MVPKP
-130 PKHHALKHPTPKP
+130 PKHHVLKYQTPKPTPKP
-143 APKSIK
+143 IK
-149 KEAKEK
+149 KEAKEAKEK
-155 TPIKHAH
+155 TPTKRAR

-185 KKEILKKEILKKE
+185 KKEI
-198 ILKKE
+198 
-203 IPKKEILKKEIPK
+203 P
-216 KEILKK
+216 
-222 EIPKKEIPK
+222 
-231 KEILKKE
+231 
-238 ILKKEI
+238 
-244 LKKEILKKE
+244 
-253 IPKKEILKKEIPKK
+253 
-267 EILKKEI
+267 
-274 PKKEIPKKEILKKEI
+274 
-289 PKKEILKKEILKKE
+289 
-303 ILKKEIPKKEILK
+303 K

-402 IYIDLVGRTEL
+402 IYIDLVARTEL
-413 ANRKSADLFISV
+413 ANKKSADLFISV

-476 LLNSLNTQRLIV
+476 LLNSLNTQRLII